1 MGVLGRLRMRTLLD
15 PESVARGLRRMA
27 GEIVERHA
35 GAPDLVL
42 IAIRRGGIAVARALA
57 RWLVELE
64 QHEAPVGSVDITLYR
79 DDTSTALPNPR
90 IGPSDIPCSLVNR
103 HVILVDDVLYTGR
116 TVRAAIDAVMDYG
129 RPRLIELAVLVDRNG
144 RELPIQANYFLKA
157 EVIDAQERIDVF
169 EDSSGLSAL
178 IQAKSAASLPP
189 FAPPNAAGRP

>member
-1 MGVLGRLRMRTLLD
+1 MRTLLD

-42 IAIRRGGIAVARALA
+42 VAIRRGGIAVAAAL
-57 RWLVELE
+57 RHWLGELE
-64 QHEAPVGSVDITLYR
+64 QHAPPLGSLDITLYR
-79 DDTSTALPNPR
+79 DDASTALLNPR
-90 IGPSDIPCSLVNR
+90 IGPSQIPCSVEGR

-144 RELPIQANYFLKA
+144 RELPIQASYALKT
-157 EVIDAQERIDVF
+157 ETISPDDRIDVF
-169 EDSSGLSAL
+169 ENSAGMFAVVQPKSSPS
-178 IQAKSAASLPP
+178 IPP
-189 FAPPNAAGRP
+189 GAPEVP